1 MEQATFNSTT
11 DKAVDRTV
19 AKMQEVLKRRDVRQM
34 SLDFA
39 ERGTRCTI
47 MVNTQTYDCWL
58 PGWFSFA
65 AFSKAIEKLLT
76 RAGVK
81 AKHHETR

>member
-1 MEQATFNSTT
+1 MEQGTKNSTT
-11 DKAVDRTV
+11 DRAVDRTV
-19 AKMQEVLKRRDVRQM
+19 AKMQEVLKRKDVRGIR
-34 SLDFA
+34 LDFV

-47 MVNTQTYDCWL
+47 MVKTKTYDCWL

>member
-1 MEQATFNSTT
+1 MEQGTKNSTT
-11 DKAVDRTV
+11 DRAVDRTV
-19 AKMQEVLKRRDVRQM
+19 AKMQEVLKRQDVREM

-39 ERGTRCTI
+39 ERGTLCTI
-47 MVNTQTYDCWL
+47 MVKTTTYACWL
-58 PGWFSFA
+58 PGWFNFA

-81 AKHHETR
+81 AEHHETP

>member
-1 MEQATFNSTT
+1 MEQATLNSTT

-19 AKMQEVLKRRDVRQM
+19 AKMQDVLEHKDVREM

-47 MVNTQTYDCWL
+47 MVKTKTYDCWL
-58 PGWFSFA
+58 PGWFNFA
-65 AFSKAIEKLLT
+65 GFSKAIEKLLI
-76 RAGVK
+76 RAGAK
-81 AKHHETR
+81 AEHHETP

>member
-1 MEQATFNSTT
+1 MEQGTKNSTT
-11 DKAVDRTV
+11 DRAVDRTV
-19 AKMQEVLKRRDVRQM
+19 AKMQDVLKRKDVREI

-47 MVNTQTYDCWL
+47 MVNTKTYDCWL
-58 PGWFSFA
+58 PGGFNFA

-81 AKHHETR
+81 AEHYETP

>member
-11 DKAVDRTV
+11 DRAVDRTV
-19 AKMQEVLKRRDVRQM
+19 AKMQEVLKRRDVRQI
-34 SLDFA
+34 SLDFV

-47 MVNTQTYDCWL
+47 MVKTKTYDCWL
-58 PGWFSFA
+58 PGGFTFA

-76 RAGVK
+76 RVGVK
-81 AKHHETR
+81 AEHYETP

>member
-1 MEQATFNSTT
+1 M
-11 DKAVDRTV
+11 
-19 AKMQEVLKRRDVRQM
+19 AKIQEVLKRKDVREI

-47 MVNTQTYDCWL
+47 MVKTKTYDCWL
-58 PGWFSFA
+58 PGWFNFA
-65 AFSKAIEKLLT
+65 AFSKAIEQLLT

-81 AKHHETR
+81 IEHHETP

>member
-1 MEQATFNSTT
+1 MEQATLHSTT
-11 DKAVDRTV
+11 DRAVERTV
-19 AKMQEVLKRRDVRQM
+19 AKMQEVLKHKDVREIR
-34 SLDFA
+34 LDFA

-47 MVNTQTYDCWL
+47 MVKTTIYDCWL
-58 PGWFSFA
+58 PGGFNFA

-81 AKHHETR
+81 AEHYETP

>member
-1 MEQATFNSTT
+1 MEQATLNSTT
-11 DKAVDRTV
+11 DRVVDRTV
-19 AKMQEVLKRRDVRQM
+19 AKMQEVLKCKEVRQI

-47 MVNTQTYDCWL
+47 MVNTKTYDCWL
-58 PGWFSFA
+58 PGWFNYA

-81 AKHHETR
+81 AEHHETS

>member
-1 MEQATFNSTT
+1 MEQATKHSTT
-11 DKAVDRTV
+11 DRAVDRTV
-19 AKMQEVLKRRDVRQM
+19 AKMQEVLGRKDVREM
-34 SLDFA
+34 SLQFA

-47 MVNTQTYDCWL
+47 MVKTKSYEYWL
-58 PGWFSFA
+58 PGGFTFA

-81 AKHHETR
+81 AEHHETP

>member
-1 MEQATFNSTT
+1 MEQGPKNATT
-11 DKAVDRTV
+11 DRAVDRTV
-19 AKMQEVLKRRDVRQM
+19 AKMQEVLKHRDVREI

-47 MVNTQTYDCWL
+47 MVNTKTYGCWL
-58 PGWFSFA
+58 PGGFNFA

-81 AKHHETR
+81 AKHYETP

>member
-1 MEQATFNSTT
+1 MEQGTKNSTT
-11 DKAVDRTV
+11 DRAVDKTV
-19 AKMQEVLKRRDVRQM
+19 AKMQEVLERKDVRGI

-47 MVNTQTYDCWL
+47 IVSTKTHDCWL
-58 PGWFSFA
+58 PGWFNFA

-76 RAGVK
+76 RGGVK
-81 AKHHETR
+81 AEHHEAP

>member
-1 MEQATFNSTT
+1 MEQGTKNATT
-11 DKAVDRTV
+11 DRAVDRTV
-19 AKMQEVLKRRDVRQM
+19 AQMQEVLKRKDVREI
-34 SLDFA
+34 SIDFA

-47 MVNTQTYDCWL
+47 MVNTKTYDCWL
-58 PGWFSFA
+58 PGWFNFA

-81 AKHHETR
+81 AEHQETL

>member
-1 MEQATFNSTT
+1 MEQGTKNSTT
-11 DKAVDRTV
+11 DRAVDRTV
-19 AKMQEVLKRRDVRQM
+19 AKMQEVLKRKDVREI

-47 MVNTQTYDCWL
+47 MVNTKTYDCWL

-76 RAGVK
+76 RAG
-81 AKHHETR
+81 AKGEHHETP